1 MKVLFICSA
10 NKDRSRTAADFF
22 SLNCPQHQFASA
34 GTNQRLCRQ
43 EKTTFLQKEHLEWAD
58 RIYVMEEKH
67 LHFIQSTA
75 NTTKEII
82 VLNITDNFGYYQK
95 ELLQILEEK
104 VNL

>member
-1 MKVLFICSA
+1 MRILFICSA
-10 NKDRSRTAADFF
+10 NKDRSRTASDFF
-22 SLNCPQHQFASA
+22 SVKYTGHDFLSA
-34 GTNQRLCRQ
+34 GTNEILCHQ
-43 EKTTFLQKEHLEWAD
+43 EGTTFLQKEHLDWAD

-67 LHFIQSTA
+67 LHYIQSIS

-82 VLNITDNFGYYQK
+82 VLDITDNFGYYQK